1 MSEFTHFHVHT
12 EYSILDGLAKIP
24 ELIKKSYDDGM
35 RAMAITDHGNMF
47 GVFSFVKE
55 VSKFNSKLPAEA
67 EPFKAIIGCEIYVAR
82 KSRFSKNS
90 KEDRSGHHLILLA
103 KNMKGYTNLS
113 KLSSYAYSEGLYY
126 TPRVD
131 KELLR
136 QYSEGIIACSACLG
150 GELAQVIMQ
159 NNHSSHQGEIQ
170 GQLQLTEASK
180 IVEEFKSIFGD
191 DYYLEL
197 QRNGH
202 SEQYLVNEALINLS
216 SIHNVKCIAT
226 NDVHFVNQED
236 YEAHKMLICIN
247 TRRNFY
253 SSEGAMQDEDA
264 DNGFAYSGQE
274 YLRTTSEMKDLFA
287 DYPDAITNTQEL
299 ASKIES
305 IKINRPVELPQFEV
319 PSEYEDEISYLSYLT
334 WEGAKKRYSE
344 ITEEITE
351 RIEFEINVVKTMGF
365 PGYFLIV
372 WDLINAGKQ
381 MGVRFGPGRGSAA
394 GSILCYCIGITNID
408 PIKYGLLF
416 ERFLNP
422 DRISMPDI
430 DIDIEDSGRDKVL
443 QYVIDKYGIEKVA
456 QIVTFNTM
464 AAKSSIRDC
473 ARVLNLSLD
482 ESDKLAKLVPTK
494 LPSKKNNQSDKNK
507 NNANEDAEKIVVD
520 SGESGLVTIEKA
532 IKLVPELHNALT
544 KGSDLVKKT
553 LQFAQQLEGTV
564 RSNGVHACG
573 VIIGRDNLYN
583 LIPLHTS
590 KTTNTLVT
598 QYEGIFV
605 EEAGLLKMDFL
616 GLKTL
621 NIISST
627 LENIKK
633 RHGIDIDIDNIPLND
648 SKTYQIFS
656 TGDTTAVFQFESE
669 GMRKSLQDLKPE
681 NIEDIIAMVSLYRPG
696 PMDKI
701 PIYIN
706 RKHGKEKI
714 KYTIPAMSK
723 YLDETYGITV
733 YQEQVMLISRQLAN
747 FTRGQ
752 SDHLRKAMGKKKEKE
767 MNELEEHFYKGGMAN
782 GHNVEFLKEIWS
794 DWKKFAEYAFN
805 KSHATC
811 YAFVAYQ
818 TAYLKANYPAEFMA
832 ANLTNNLDNL
842 EKVTSLIEDT
852 NRMGIKILNPD
863 INESELTFTVNK
875 KGNIRFGLGA
885 LKGVGS
891 SAVESIIEER
901 EKNGNFVNIFD
912 FIKRINL
919 RNCNKRALESLAYAG
934 AFDGFKEMHR
944 AQFFH
949 DDGDGHSFLEKII
962 TYGNKAQSSINHAQ
976 FTIFDEAPELSNIC
990 DPVIPECTPWNPIVQ
1005 LKHEKEI
1012 AGFYISGHPLD
1023 SYKTIIDNY
1032 SNSTLEDLKD
1042 PGNYKK
1048 YIGKNIYFVAMV
1060 TESQQSITKNNK
1072 EYGKITIEDHYNSF
1086 QWMLFGESYSKYKHL
1101 FEPGKQLFF
1110 KAKVK
1115 ERYYGGDIQGEKQY
1129 ELSPVEIFY
1138 LQDAYDKL
1146 CKQVIL
1152 TIQVNNLSP
1161 NIAFLLKE
1169 IIDKSKGKKPLY
1181 IRVVSDD
1188 KEFHLD
1194 FFASEIKINP
1204 EHFIKN
1210 FNLQIPNKISL
1221 E

>member
-1 MSEFTHFHVHT
+1 MSEFTHLHVHT

-55 VSKFNSKLPAEA
+55 VSKFNSKLPAEE
-67 EPFKAIIGCEIYVAR
+67 EPFKAIIGCEMYVAR

-126 TPRVD
+126 TPRID
-131 KELLR
+131 KELLK

-150 GELAQVIMQ
+150 GELAQVIMRD
-159 NNHSSHQGEIQ
+159 NHSAHQGEIQ
-170 GQLQLTEASK
+170 GSLQLTEASK

-202 SEQYLVNEALINLS
+202 SEQYLVNEALIKLS
-216 SIHNVKCIAT
+216 AQHNVKCIAT
-226 NDVHFVNQED
+226 NDVHFVNQDD

-274 YLRTTSEMKDLFA
+274 YLRTTSEMKELFA

-305 IKINRPVELPQFEV
+305 IKISRPVELPKFEV

-344 ITEEITE
+344 ITEEIKE

-482 ESDKLAKLVPTK
+482 ESDKLAKLIPTK
-494 LPSKKNNQSDKNK
+494 LPSKKDKDKNK

-520 SGESGLVTIEKA
+520 SGDSALVTIEKA
-532 IKLVPELHNALT
+532 IKLVPELQNELT

-553 LQFAQQLEGTV
+553 IQFAQKLEGTV

-633 RHGIDIDIDNIPLND
+633 RHGIDIDIDNISLND

-669 GMRKSLQDLKPE
+669 GMRKSLQELKPE

-714 KYTIPAMSK
+714 KYTIPIMSK

-767 MNELEEHFYKGGMAN
+767 MNELEESFYKGGMEN

-885 LKGVGS
+885 LKGVGA

-901 EKNGNFVNIFD
+901 VKNGNFVNIFD

-962 TYGNKAQSSINHAQ
+962 TYGNKAQSSVNHAQ
-976 FTIFDEAPELSNIC
+976 FTIFDDAPELSNVC
-990 DPVIPECTPWNPIVQ
+990 DPLIPECTPWNPIVQ

-1023 SYKTIIDNY
+1023 DYKTIIDNY
-1032 SNSTLEDLKD
+1032 TNSTLEDLKD

-1048 YIGKNIYFVAMV
+1048 YIGKNICFVGLV

-1072 EYGKITIEDHYNSF
+1072 EYGKITIEDHFNSF
-1086 QWMLFGESYSKYKHL
+1086 QWMLFGESYTKYKHL

-1129 ELSPVEIFY
+1129 ELYPFEIFY
-1138 LQDAYDKL
+1138 LHDAFDKL
-1146 CKQVIL
+1146 CKQITL
-1152 TIQVNNLSP
+1152 TLQVNDLSP

-1210 FNLQIPNKISL
+1210 FNLQIPNKIVL